1 MSTNNGYKGV
11 RTALVIPTLCRD
23 EHLKKCLDSLRANPW
38 AKYVDL
44 YIGLDYPLKE
54 SHRPGY
60 EKIVKILEEDFSVFR
75 SFHLYKRTSNYGGL
89 ANAEDLIEKA
99 CQECDQ
105 YIYSEDDNEFSK
117 NYLEYMLKSLDYFRD
132 DPDVISVSG
141 YSHPL
146 DFNFQSECSVFTQ
159 NAIFS
164 MWGTGCWK
172 DKTDKCQKEVSEDLS
187 LIRDFPENIKKYK
200 FSRYRWVDYVNC
212 VAGVDPD
219 DENVQKL
226 CPMFSHATDIAM
238 SVYLQVHGKYQAMPA
253 ISKVRNLGFD
263 GSGMYCKKIKGSKT
277 KRIRSD
283 NYDYSVQPI
292 DQTAEFDINY
302 DNGESREAVFK
313 IIDHFVE
320 PNLFMAVRANI
331 KYFAND
337 LLGVKRLC
345 RLRKL
350 VKGIK

>member
-23 EHLKKCLDSLRANPW
+23 RHFKKCLDSLKANSW

-44 YIGLDYPLKE
+44 YIGLDYPVKD

-60 EKIVKILEEDFSVFR
+60 ERILKILEEDFSMFR
-75 SFHLYKRTSNYGGL
+75 SFHLYKRPSNFG
-89 ANAEDLIEKA
+89 AFKNAGDLIEKA
-99 CQECDQ
+99 LQDCEQ
-105 YIYSEDDNEFSK
+105 YIFSEDDNVFSE
-117 NYLEYMLKSLDYFRD
+117 NFLEYMLKALDYFRD

-146 DFNFQSECSVFTQ
+146 DFKIKKECNIFTQ

-164 MWGTGCWK
+164 QWGTGFWK
-172 DKTDKCQKEVSEDLS
+172 EKTKIYKKEVMENLS
-187 LIRDFPENIKKYK
+187 LIRDYPVNIKKYK

-219 DENVQKL
+219 DDNVRKL
-226 CPMFSHATDIAM
+226 CPMFSHTTDIAM
-238 SVYLQVHGKYQAMPA
+238 SVYIQIHGKYQAMPV

-263 GSGMYCKKIKGSKT
+263 GSGEYCKEIKGTNTRK
-277 KRIRSD
+277 KRSD
-283 NYDYSVQPI
+283 TYNYSVQQI
-292 DQTAEFDINY
+292 DQAAGFEVCY

-320 PNLFMAVRANI
+320 PNLVMVLNAYI
-331 KYFAND
+331 KYIAND
-337 LLGVKRLC
+337 LLGMKRLY

-350 VKGIK
+350 IKGIK